1 MRQDKIVL
9 VKHILSSQ
17 LTAAFKPSKK
27 FECYYVNDVIYFI
40 CSKNLTYFCNEIRN
54 ITICKRESSS
64 EM

>member
-27 FECYYVNDVIYFI
+27 V
-40 CSKNLTYFCNEIRN
+40 
-54 ITICKRESSS
+54 
-64 EM
+64 